1 MRNEVFVLLYHTYYI
16 IQICLNPIKSS
27 LLSSRMGNNN
37 RTAKC
42 TVIFATLAIQGP
54 NPNHRVRESQIKA
67 NGIEL
72 PGKDRGDTHQTDV
85 RLDAQADMIGGR
97 RGGKVDG
104 VCSFMV
110 VVWEARF

>member
-1 MRNEVFVLLYHTYYI
+1 MNRGCSLDPKTRLIAFFEIRYGVGGLGVCMRNEVFVLLYYTYYI

-54 NPNHRVRESQIKA
+54 NPNHRVRESQKKA

-85 RLDAQADMIGGR
+85 R
-97 RGGKVDG
+97 
-104 VCSFMV
+104 
-110 VVWEARF
+110 